1 MSVTQQ
7 MGIFGK
13 TPLESSVGELL
24 RGEAKASST
33 EKPYLNYPKVKDLLI
48 RVREALGKNK
58 EIKFKTK
65 KVFEQNSHISSSDFL
80 NAQPLQN
87 INSLN
92 GIMTT
97 HFGSLLNQNIAG
109 QKVLGSYS
117 IAHIEAQA
125 SKIYHKHY
133 YGEDTAVDHFYS
145 AKGICSLPAFEDVIK
160 AHELCKNELA
170 IVLMPDNAIRA
181 FRRSHFSGW
190 QSPEIINKA
199 SSMGAIYQLDKTGKK
214 LCELNLIES
223 VITNLES
230 PIYKVKIGER
240 WVIIVPWPATPSEI
254 GKEIE
259 LRISKNKIDSILN
272 NKEFIDEKNGTEEI
286 EASIGQAVRVIY
298 ELLGA
303 DYEAI
308 PEALINFEGGSW
320 SSIAL
325 ESSSSGRHNGTN
337 SMHEVLKNGWHKHSD
352 VAIPW
357 FYLGFDRITEK
368 NRHIAESDEIFILSL
383 DDSEKS
389 LTEKQAFLECPQNWK
404 RISQE
409 LLQYVTRFTYREYSN
424 LGSKKFLLST
434 KELMQT
440 ASRFL
445 ANWSINNFETKSQS
459 YLDGLEK
466 LNINPELAEFL
477 EIIGYVHLMSSAK
490 ADFYSSKTHRSS
502 IARLQCLAK
511 IQKKLEKFCPVSVRT
526 FSNKISEIMQKDSK
540 SEFTTLWDLYRSELN
555 KLK

>member
-1 MSVTQQ
+1 MQTNLFTES
-7 MGIFGK
+7 GSKI
-13 TPLESSVGELL
+13 ESSVGELL
-24 RGEAKASST
+24 RGEAKTSNT
-33 EKPYLNYPKVKDLLI
+33 EKPYLDYLQVRDLLI

-58 EIKFKTK
+58 EIRFKTK
-65 KVFEQNSHISSSDFL
+65 KVFEQNSHISSEDFL

-87 INSLN
+87 ISSLN

-97 HFGSLLNQNIAG
+97 HFGSLLSQNLAG

-117 IAHIEAQA
+117 MAHIEAQA
-125 SKIYHKHY
+125 SKTYHKHY
-133 YGEDTAVDHFYS
+133 YGEDTPIDHFYC
-145 AKGICSLPAFEDVIK
+145 AKGICSLSAFEDVIK
-160 AHELCKNELA
+160 AHDPGKNDLA

-190 QSPEIINKA
+190 QSPEISNQA
-199 SSMGAIYQLDKTGKK
+199 SSMGTFYQLDKDGKK
-214 LCELNLIES
+214 ISEVNLIES

-240 WVIIVPWPATPSEI
+240 WVIIVPWAASPSAIEE
-254 GKEIE
+254 EIE
-259 LRISKNKIDSILN
+259 LKISKNKIDAILN
-272 NKEFIDEKNGTEEI
+272 NKDFIDQNNGTEEI
-286 EASIGQAVRVIY
+286 ECSIGQAVRVIY

-303 DYEAI
+303 DHEAI

-325 ESSSSGRHNGTN
+325 ESASSGRHNGTN
-337 SMHEVLKNGWHKHSD
+337 SMFEVLKNGWHKHSE

-368 NRHIAESDEIFILSL
+368 NRHIAESEDAFILSL
-383 DDSEKS
+383 DASDKA
-389 LTEKQAFLECPQNWK
+389 LAEKQAFLECPQNWK
-404 RISQE
+404 KLSLE
-409 LLQYVTRFTYREYSN
+409 LLQYVIRFTYREYSN

-440 ASRFL
+440 AAKFL
-445 ANWSINNFETKSQS
+445 ANWSINNFETKSES
-459 YLDGLEK
+459 YQQGLK
-466 LNINPELAEFL
+466 DLNINPELAEFL

-502 IARLQCLAK
+502 VARLQCLAK
-511 IQKKLEKFCPVSVRT
+511 IQKKLEKFCPVSVRN
-526 FSNKISEIMQKDSK
+526 FSNKIAEIMQKDSK